1 MTIYLYIHVQSGT
14 YVCSKVFLLLC
25 KLTSCTPKL
34 SICVAFSEALSE
46 DFRVDAILT
55 QLLPCIQQLV
65 NDANQ
70 HVKSALASVI
80 MGLSPLVGK
89 ER

>member
-1 MTIYLYIHVQSGT
+1 MSLHLVSADCTASFPLDPPPYLPT
-14 YVCSKVFLLLC
+14 PTVFCEQLG
-25 KLTSCTPKL
+25 
-34 SICVAFSEALSE
+34 E

-55 QLLPCIQQLV
+55 QLMPCIQQLV

-89 ER
+89 EK